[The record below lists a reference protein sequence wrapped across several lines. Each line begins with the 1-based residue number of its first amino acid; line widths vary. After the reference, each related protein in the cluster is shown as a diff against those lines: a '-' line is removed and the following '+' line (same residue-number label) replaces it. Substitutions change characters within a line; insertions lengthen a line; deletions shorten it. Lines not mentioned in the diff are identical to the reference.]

1 MVKMTIW
8 TKKMGRSPMVWA
20 RNVAEGRYIEK
31 ALCLAR
37 TARPENAAVV
47 SDRAMSDGTGVSDAT
62 REHVRRQVRASAR
75 RCRTHRARSRRW
87 YHRAERGPRWS
98 GMSGRTADRQHRS
111 SVSSGFTYRSSDP
124 SQNEGGR
131 LTSPQCPDIE
141 RPAPRRMESPATHHW
156 SPHRCW

>member
-47 SDRAMSDGTGVSDAT
+47 SDSAMSDGTGVSDAT
-62 REHVRRQVRASAR
+62 RVDVRRGKGERQEQS
-75 RCRTHRARSRRW
+75 HSQSRVKKIVP
-87 YHRAERGPRWS
+87 PRKK
-98 GMSGRTADRQHRS
+98 
-111 SVSSGFTYRSSDP
+111 
-124 SQNEGGR
+124 
-131 LTSPQCPDIE
+131 
-141 RPAPRRMESPATHHW
+141 RPPVVW
-156 SPHRCW
+156 DVW